1 MLYSKSGVQLQNSS
15 NRETDD
21 PFVVA
26 AINPM
31 VGIGYHEHT
40 CKYEKKRSKIPE
52 MEVKRVH
59 YPSSMTVLLSQ
70 ISLSFLFHAFTVS
83 LFLSKQRRRT

>member
-1 MLYSKSGVQLQNSS
+1 MIILKWNDKKSFLFLQLMLYSKSGVQLQNSS

-40 CKYEKKRSKIPE
+40 CKYEKKRSKN
-52 MEVKRVH
+52 
-59 YPSSMTVLLSQ
+59 LLAAQTADNQ
-70 ISLSFLFHAFTVS
+70 IGSLIAVFYLNASEE
-83 LFLSKQRRRT
+83 